1 MADYTQEELN
11 RYRELAG
18 EICKYCV
25 LSLDCTDWPFPQ
37 IKNYL
42 HTPEEIKRFREQMGE
57 ICKGCGMSR
66 GDGSIGGSHLHR
78 GTSKRKSLTT
88 MR

>member
-25 LSLDCTDWPFPQ
+25 LSLDGTDWPFPQ

-78 GTSKRKSLTT
+78 GTSS
-88 MR
+88 

>member
-1 MADYTQEELN
+1 
-11 RYRELAG
+11 
-18 EICKYCV
+18 
-25 LSLDCTDWPFPQ
+25 
-37 IKNYL
+37 
-42 HTPEEIKRFREQMGE
+42 MGE

-78 GTSKRKSLTT
+78 GTSKRKPLTT